1 MQTHVKQNAHFKKLL
16 TSRAFVPLD
25 DLGTDVGSSLEMA
38 ACVSLVT
45 VSVANLIGK
54 NISTE
59 NFINVVNL
67 LSNKHEQMCHAYCL
81 IEVENSRVW
90 KKN

>member
-25 DLGTDVGSSLEMA
+25 DLGTDVGPSLEMA
-38 ACVSLVT
+38 AGVSLVT
-45 VSVANLIGK
+45 VSVSNLMEK

-59 NFINVVNL
+59 NRFTTL
-67 LSNKHEQMCHAYCL
+67 MKLSNKHEQMCHAYYL

>member
-25 DLGTDVGSSLEMA
+25 DLGTDVGPSLEMA

-45 VSVANLIGK
+45 VSVANLMEK
-54 NISTE
+54 
-59 NFINVVNL
+59 
-67 LSNKHEQMCHAYCL
+67 KHKHRKFHQCSES
-81 IEVENSRVW
+81 I
-90 KKN
+90 K